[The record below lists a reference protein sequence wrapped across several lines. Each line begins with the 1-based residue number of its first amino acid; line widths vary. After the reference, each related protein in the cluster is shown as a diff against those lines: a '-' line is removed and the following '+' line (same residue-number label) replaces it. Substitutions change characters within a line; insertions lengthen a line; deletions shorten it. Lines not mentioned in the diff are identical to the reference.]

1 MKTNLSQPFML
12 SSHIA
17 VLLAVGSLA
26 LASSARATDY
36 VSASSGNW
44 STTTVWDPNGIPGA
58 GDSVV
63 IQSGHLVTNTSGG
76 LTIGSVVIASG
87 GKFSVGAGTTV
98 DSLLN
103 NGTLSVGN
111 NTSVRTLGFIGNFTN
126 NGTINTASTGPY
138 HSLQFFGTDSAW
150 LGSGDISGVKA
161 TVTVM
166 SGASLDISRL
176 TSPLKFKSAGTVGM
190 TVNGTL
196 ITGTQVISGN
206 GNATSFYRQNSG
218 ATLVT
223 ANPNGIHNGTS
234 GTLNI
239 AATPVFESDANFVF
253 NGTEAQVT
261 AGLPGTV
268 YNLTITNAAGVTLSA
283 ATTVNGLLALDSG
296 VLTTTSGT
304 TPTATVVAALSGS
317 YVSGP
322 LALVYYGPGAQ
333 TFPVGKGGNQR
344 PVSLNYTAMT
354 SSSTVT
360 VEQFETAMGG
370 IAPAGTTPFGSRY
383 WTVSQSGGGMT
394 YDLTLD
400 GTGFTPTA
408 AAVILEQGAPDTS
421 YSTTFSSPNYT
432 ATGLATFGNFTL
444 GNYALGASQLVFTT
458 GSQTLTAGV
467 VSGPITVQLRNPGGS
482 PLTTKSNLTV
492 TLSTTS
498 GDGVFRDSGDTATIT
513 SVTIVAGSNSASF
526 KYKDTFAPA
535 MPTVTASTTG
545 EITPAMQLETINVA
559 PASKLVFTTQ
569 PASGNF
575 NYPLATV
582 VVQVEDQYGNL
593 VPQSGTAIILT
604 LNNGGS
610 AALAGANPMSTDAT
624 GAAVFSDLTVATTTP
639 RLGLNLTAASPGLTS
654 ALSSTF
660 DITSRIIVKAR
671 NSTVMSL
678 GGGWVG
684 DVVPG
689 TNDTAQFDNVTVGS
703 AASTYTADIGGDA
716 SWFGIRVEGWTAV
729 YNYTVKDDTG
739 GYAVTLGTGGLV
751 GANLTR
757 SITFSNAFALGAD
770 QGWIWG
776 GPGSG
781 NSSLNLSGNI
791 NNAGHHLTINATQP
805 VNLNA
810 DLSGAGSLTKS
821 GPGTLSLRGSVSY
834 TGETVVSN
842 GVLVVSGTL
851 DGSSKVTVAGG
862 TLGGSGIISGPVTV
876 NAEASLAPG
885 TAVIGTLTVN
895 QDLTLNGN
903 TLMDFSNSGADY
915 VAVIGH
921 LKLGGTLTVITNGV
935 LTGGESFQLF
945 FATSYSG
952 DFTTYNLPALPA
964 PLGWDTSQMRTTG
977 FLSVISVVAPT
988 DPIPLAVARAGNVLT
1003 FSWTDAAFKLQS
1015 QTNALSVGL
1024 QGNWFDYP
1032 GGASSPVN
1040 VTIDPATPTVYF
1052 RLVAP

>member
-1 MKTNLSQPFML
+1 MKIKLNQPFML
-12 SSHIA
+12 SSHLA
-17 VLLAVGSLA
+17 VLLAVISLA
-26 LASSARATDY
+26 LAASARATDY

-44 STTTVWDPNGIPGA
+44 STTTVWEPNGTPGA

-63 IQSGHLVTNTSGG
+63 IQSGHLVTNNSAG
-76 LTIGSVVIASG
+76 LTIGSVVIDAG

-98 DSLLN
+98 DSMLN

-111 NTSVRTLGFIGNFTN
+111 NTSPRILGFTGNFTN
-126 NGTINTASTGPY
+126 NGTINTASTGPN
-138 HSLQFFGTDSAW
+138 HSLQFSGANSTW

-166 SGASLDISRL
+166 FGASLDISRL
-176 TSPLKFKSAGTVGM
+176 TSPLKFKSAGTVGI

-196 ITGTQVISGN
+196 IAGTQVISGN

-223 ANPNGIHNGTS
+223 ANPNGIYSGTS

-239 AATPVFESDANFVF
+239 AAPPVFDPAANFVF
-253 NGTEAQVT
+253 NGTEAQLT
-261 AGLPGTV
+261 AGLPGTA

-283 ATTVNGLLALDSG
+283 AITVNGLLALDSG
-296 VLTTTSGT
+296 VLTTTSGA
-304 TPTATVVAALSGS
+304 TPTATAVAALNGA

-322 LALVYYGPGAQ
+322 LALVYYSPAAQ

-344 PVSLNYTAMT
+344 PVTLNYTAMN

-360 VEQFETAMGG
+360 VEQFESAMGG
-370 IAPAGTTPFGSRY
+370 TAPAGTTPFGSRY
-383 WTVSQSGGGMT
+383 WTVSQNGGGMT
-394 YDLTLD
+394 YDLTLN

-444 GNYALGASQLVFTT
+444 GNYAPGANQLVFTT

-467 VSGPITVQLRNPGGS
+467 ASGTITVQLRNPGGS
-482 PLTTKSNLTV
+482 PLTTTSNLTV
-492 TLSTTS
+492 ALSTTS
-498 GDGVFRDSGDTATIT
+498 GGGVFRDTGDTATIT
-513 SVTIVAGSNSASF
+513 SVTILAGNHSASF
-526 KYKDTFAPA
+526 KYKDTSAPA
-535 MPTVTASTTG
+535 TPTVTASTTG

-559 PASKLVFTTQ
+559 SASKLIFTTQ
-569 PASGNF
+569 PVNGNF

-593 VPQSGTAIILT
+593 VPQSATAITLT

-610 AALAGANPMSTDAT
+610 AALTGTNPMATDAT
-624 GAAVFSDLTVATTTP
+624 GAAVFSDLTVATATP

-703 AASTYTADIGGDA
+703 SVSTYTADIGGDA
-716 SWFGIRVEGWTAV
+716 SWFGIKVEGWTAV
-729 YNYTVKDDTG
+729 YSYIVTDNTG
-739 GYAVTLGTGGLV
+739 GYAVTLGAAGLV

-770 QGWIWG
+770 QSWIWG
-776 GPGSG
+776 DPSST

-791 NNAGHHLTINATQP
+791 NNAGHQLTINATQP
-805 VNLNA
+805 VNINA
-810 DLSGAGSLTKS
+810 DLSGAGSLTKA
-821 GPGTLSLRGSVSY
+821 GPGTLNLRGSASY

-842 GVLVVSGTL
+842 GVLMVSGTL
-851 DGSSKVTVAGG
+851 NGSSKVTVAGG

-876 NAEASLAPG
+876 NAQASLAPG
-885 TAVIGTLTVN
+885 TAAIGALTVN

-903 TLMDFSNSGADY
+903 TLMEFSNSAADQ
-915 VAVIGH
+915 VAVIGN

-964 PLGWDTSQMRTTG
+964 PLGWDTSQLRTTG
-977 FLSVISVVAPT
+977 FLSVISVVAPVN
-988 DPIPLAVARAGNVLT
+988 PIPLAVAQAGNLLT
-1003 FSWTDAAFKLQS
+1003 FSWTNAAFKLQS

-1024 QGNWFDYP
+1024 RSNWFDYP

-1040 VTIDPATPTVYF
+1040 VTMDPATPSVFF